1 MILWLQLESLR
12 KGEGLQKEED
22 AAIKANTYDP
32 DNSPKNE
39 KSNKRRQ
46 KLQEQGQAP
55 VYYSEQFIHQNF
67 SYLQWSQRNAQTT
80 AFQITSGSVL
90 IIPCC
95 V

>member
-39 KSNKRRQ
+39 KSNKHRQ

-55 VYYSEQFIHQNF
+55 VYYS
-67 SYLQWSQRNAQTT
+67 
-80 AFQITSGSVL
+80 
-90 IIPCC
+90 
-95 V
+95 